1 MPRVTEN
8 PNEDDPSQNETDTQ
22 KQDIKYKTVTEGLA
36 TIQIPVEKSGSKKE
50 AINGQSVFY
59 NPIQQF
65 NRDLSVLVIDTFAG
79 VSIPVRRER
88 IEKTRPKRRKKL
100 TRKRKREYP
109 EEEADTSQQ
118 EARGA
123 DESGFTGIS
132 QAIHQSDNTEQG
144 RADLPQGEGLE
155 SQSELHSPVR
165 FTILDA
171 LSATGLR
178 AIRYAKEIN
187 LVTSITAND
196 MSPKATDA
204 IRSNVERNGLE
215 EKVNINTG
223 NASALMYSVPFGDNH
238 AKYDV
243 IDLDPYGT
251 AAPFFDAAVQALSD
265 GGLLC
270 ATCTD
275 SAVFASTGYPE
286 KTFSLYGGVP
296 VKGIHSHEGGLRL
309 VLQAIAASAARYGL
323 AIEPILSLSIDY
335 YIRVFVRVWCSPAQ
349 VKFLAGKT
357 MLVYGCDH
365 GCGAWSTQ
373 HFIKNR
379 AFQTKKGDTLH
390 KHSVAQGPS
399 APEHCQHC
407 EFRTHVAGPMWAGPL
422 HSPSFIQRVLKRLP
436 DLSRETYGT
445 IDRIE
450 GMLTT
455 ALEEDLDQQ
464 STAEAAPQALY
475 NEEGQAMQKA
485 AQAEIV
491 EVPTGSESAN
501 FRASSTFA
509 GYKSVDSAAIDP
521 YPFFFMPNI
530 LAGIL
535 HCVTPTENAIRGALK
550 HLGFRVTRSHTRP
563 GSIKTN
569 APWVVI
575 WEVMRQWVK
584 QKAPI
589 KEGALTDGNAGYRIL
604 HNEAL
609 TKVQL
614 KALVRR
620 AKGDNANIKE
630 VVESNDVT
638 PAATGVNDEQQPIE
652 VIFDEALGAAEKDT
666 TRSLHRHHRSKGLLR
681 YQINPRPNWGPM
693 TRAKADN

>member
-1 MPRVTEN
+1 MRKPRVTER
-8 PNEDDPSQNETDTQ
+8 PNGDDPPPNKTDTQ
-22 KQDIKYKTVTEGLA
+22 KQDIKYKTITEGLA
-36 TIQIPVEKSGSKKE
+36 TIQVPVERSGSKKE
-50 AINGQSVFY
+50 AVNSQSVFY

-65 NRDLSVLVIDTFAG
+65 NRDLSVLMIDTFAG
-79 VSIPVRRER
+79 AFIPVRREH
-88 IEKTRPKRRKKL
+88 IERTRPKRRKKVIG
-100 TRKRKREYP
+100 KRKRDDP
-109 EEEADTSQQ
+109 EEETDELPQ
-118 EARGA
+118 EAQRT

-132 QAIHQSDNTEQG
+132 QAAHQPDITKQG
-144 RADLPQGEGLE
+144 GAGLPHGEKLE
-155 SQSELHSPVR
+155 SRGELHSPVR

-178 AIRYAKEIN
+178 AIRYAKEITQ
-187 LVTSITAND
+187 VTSVTAND
-196 MSPKATDA
+196 MSPTATDA

-215 EKVNINTG
+215 EKVNINTS

-238 AKYDV
+238 FKYDV

-251 AAPFFDAAVQALSD
+251 AAPLFDAAVQALSD

-309 VLQAIAASAARYGL
+309 ILQAIAASAARYGL
-323 AIEPILSLSIDY
+323 AIEPMLSLSIDY
-335 YIRVFVRVWCSPAQ
+335 YIRVFVRVWRSPAQ

-357 MLVYGCDH
+357 MLVYSCDY

-373 HFIKNR
+373 HLIKNR

-407 EFRTHVAGPMWAGPL
+407 KFRTHIAGPMWAGPL
-422 HSPSFIQRVLKRLP
+422 HSPSFIQKVLKRLP

-464 STAEAAPQALY
+464 STAEATPQALC
-475 NEEGQAMQKA
+475 NEDTQKP
-485 AQAEIV
+485 AQAETV
-491 EVPTGSESAN
+491 EVPMGSENAN
-501 FRASSTFA
+501 LRASSTFA
-509 GYKSVDSAAIDP
+509 SYKAVDSAAIDP

-535 HCVTPTENAIRGALK
+535 RCVTPTENAIRGALK

-563 GSIKTN
+563 GSIKTD
-569 APWVVI
+569 APWAVI

-614 KALVRR
+614 KTLVER

-630 VVESNDVT
+630 RVESNDDVT
-638 PAATGVNDEQQPIE
+638 PAAMGVDDEQQHIE
-652 VIFDEALGAAEKDT
+652 VIFDEALGAADKDT